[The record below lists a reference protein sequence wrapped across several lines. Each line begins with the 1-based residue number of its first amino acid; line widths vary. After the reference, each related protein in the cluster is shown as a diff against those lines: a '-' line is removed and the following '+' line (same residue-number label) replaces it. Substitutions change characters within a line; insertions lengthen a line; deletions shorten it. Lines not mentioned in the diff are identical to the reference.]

1 MQTFKPIQYLMIAVA
16 NAFGLDKITWDERLK
31 WFEDNQNNLDSLL
44 KKAESPAMFFAATQ
58 AYRAAK
64 AGHPTGFPISLDA
77 TSSGM
82 QILSVL
88 VGDRKAARITNVISN
103 EEGKRMNAYQY
114 LFDVMQTKTKDG
126 KKIKY
131 SDLKQAIMTAFYG
144 SKAVPKEIFGV
155 GHELDMFFETLETE
169 APHIWTLNKAFLK
182 IWNSKAL
189 EYSWTLPDN
198 FHVHSKVMSSVSR
211 QVAFRGKEY
220 EIVRKVNQATPKGR
234 SLGANITH
242 SVDGLIVRELT
253 RRCDFD
259 PAQRVWVMN
268 LVENQDELGRPD
280 FTDNFKEVQ
289 KYEQL
294 FQDTG
299 YLSAR
304 VLDYIDESSVHLID
318 RDLLMDL
325 LESLPPRPFRL
336 VSVHDCFRVHPNYG
350 NDLRQQYNLQLAL
363 LSESHLLSHILE
375 QVTHK
380 PMRVQKQ
387 DSFSK
392 EILEANY
399 ALS

>member
-31 WFEDNQNNLDSLL
+31 WFEDNQLHLDALL

-58 AYRAAK
+58 AWRAAK

-114 LFDVMQTKTKDG
+114 LFDVMQTKIADG
-126 KKIKY
+126 KKVKY
-131 SDLKQAIMTAFYG
+131 SDIKQAIMTAFYG

-155 GHELDMFFETLETE
+155 GRELDMFFETLETE
-169 APHIWTLNKAFLK
+169 TPHIWALNKAFLK
-182 IWNSKAL
+182 MWNPKAL
-189 EYSWTLPDN
+189 EYSWTMPDN
-198 FHVHSKVMSSVSR
+198 FHVHTKVMTTVGR
-211 QVAFRGKEY
+211 EVGFRGKTY
-220 EIVRKVNQATPKGR
+220 EILREVNLPSPKGR

-259 PAQRVWVMN
+259 PGQRIRITN

-280 FTDNFKEVQ
+280 LTDNYREVE
-289 KYEQL
+289 KYYHL

-304 VLDYIDESSVHLID
+304 VLDYIDESSVHLIHA
-318 RDLLMDL
+318 DLLLDL

-350 NDLRQQYNLQLAL
+350 NDLRRQYNLQLAL
-363 LSESHLLSHILE
+363 IAESHLLSHILG
-375 QVTHK
+375 QVNNK

-387 DSFSK
+387 DQFSS